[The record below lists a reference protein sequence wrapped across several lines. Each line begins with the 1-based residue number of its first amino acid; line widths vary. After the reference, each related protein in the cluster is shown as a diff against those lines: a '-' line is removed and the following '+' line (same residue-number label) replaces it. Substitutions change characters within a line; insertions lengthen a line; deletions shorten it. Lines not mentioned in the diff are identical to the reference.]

1 MSFEKF
7 VSRNIEMMGF
17 AADSIQ
23 LVLLIAGVAA
33 FMAFIVGLVLES
45 HNESQKPGLARR
57 KPLLVPSVAFVIT
70 ALLVITLFPIPMAQY
85 HGLNEKRLYL
95 YQDETITFRVYD
107 GEIYSHEITI
117 YASHYLDEGE
127 TLQIDIEV
135 YLDDEMEYSNSLIL
149 IGPSAGGMVYGQVS
163 IAVNPD
169 SYKIDLDPAGLET
182 ISCIVAQPLADGM
195 MPEILAWDSYMFLM
209 LVGSFFLLLGGICV
223 GKEER
228 TRIRTEPYDQE
239 PPRQGEVYTP
249 RFKP

>member
-1 MSFEKF
+1 SKLGSVESDVKRVTNFLKFE
-7 VSRNIEMMGF
+7 VN
-17 AADSIQ
+17 
-23 LVLLIAGVAA
+23 
-33 FMAFIVGLVLES
+33 
-45 HNESQKPGLARR
+45 
-57 KPLLVPSVAFVIT
+57 
-70 ALLVITLFPIPMAQY
+70 ALLLKLGGKQQLDFLDNFAIRTLDRFRLRQPGKLQILISQQRNSVDLTY